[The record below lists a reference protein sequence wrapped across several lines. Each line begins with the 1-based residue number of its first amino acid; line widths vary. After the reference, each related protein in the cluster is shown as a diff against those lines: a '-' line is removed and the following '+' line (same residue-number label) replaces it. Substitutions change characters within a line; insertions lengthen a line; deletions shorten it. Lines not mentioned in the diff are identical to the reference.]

1 MSNPKVFVADKATQD
16 QIKANTDDILSELKG
31 QRPKR
36 YGFRIKITEPDPTAR
51 VEYLYDAVGMTPA
64 AMNFTTGGFNYGSW
78 KDIWFLRDNY
88 PCMVNYD
95 GTEAYKLNPDNYTLK
110 ASDGT
115 ASDVSNT
122 AYGGNAMAAIPL
134 CWVKRYEED
143 GYQYVIICETQ
154 YDEGYKAFAHTLS
167 DGTIGKLYMP
177 MFKGSLIESKLR
189 SISGQR
195 PQNTTTAEA
204 ERTAAKA
211 NGAAWDIREWASW
224 QLIGDLLVLISKS
237 CNSQAAF
244 GQGNTTS
251 GSAAQYILDTGT
263 LNDKGQFF
271 GYSDT
276 THQVKVMHM
285 EGMWGDR
292 WDRIV
297 GLMFSGGV
305 FRAKMTP
312 EGAGYNFT
320 GAGYAAV
327 DAGVTAGASGNGWQR
342 ETKQTEFGRLPIAPF
357 TGSEATFE
365 TDYFWWN
372 SGIVAAAVVGGYCDS
387 GAYCGCRSL
396 CVDNPPSRAYWAF
409 GASPSLKVPS

>member
-16 QIKANTDDILSELKG
+16 QIKANTSAILSELKG

-64 AMNFTTGGFNYGSW
+64 AMNFTTGVFSYGSW
-78 KDIWFLRDNY
+78 KNIWFIRDNY
-88 PCMVNYD
+88 PCMVKYD
-95 GTEAYKLNPDNYTLK
+95 GTEDYKLNPDNYTLK

-154 YDEGYKAFAHTLS
+154 YDEGYKAYAHTLA
-167 DGTIGKLYMP
+167 DGSIGKLYLP
-177 MFKGSLIESKLR
+177 MFKGSLIDNKLR
-189 SISGQR
+189 SIAGQR
-195 PQNTTTAEA
+195 PQNTTTATA
-204 ERTAAKA
+204 ERTAAQA
-211 NGAAWDIREWASW
+211 NGSGWDIKDWAGW
-224 QLIGDLLVLISKS
+224 QLVGDILTLISKS

-263 LNDKGQFF
+263 IMDKGQFF
-271 GYSDT
+271 GYADT
-276 THQVKVMHM
+276 THQMKALHM
-285 EGMWGDR
+285 EGVWGDR

-297 GLMFSGGV
+297 GLVFSGGV
-305 FRAKMTP
+305 YHVKMTP
-312 EGAGYNFT
+312 EGGGYNLT

-372 SGIVAAAVVGGYCDS
+372 SGIVAAALVGGGCGD
-387 GAYCGCRSL
+387 GAHCGCRYLS
-396 CVDNPPSRAYWAF
+396 VYAAPSVARWF
-409 GASPSLKVPS
+409 VGASPSLKVPS